1 LDSPAAYVVRGAAI
15 AGTNYVLKYRIRAA
29 QASNQHQ
36 ARKAAKLLKLHS
48 LQQGGALMNPEDEVI
63 KLLREHD
70 AVLSRRG
77 KHNVWALPNGK
88 TFTTARS
95 PSDWRAGVN
104 SLHDLRI
111 LLGIQDENR
120 GRPGERRQRK
130 IPPPDQPAAV
140 PKRDP
145 QRENRMKLA
154 GIVKA
159 PLSHRVSALLEEMR
173 LMRR

>member
-1 LDSPAAYVVRGAAI
+1 MHS
-15 AGTNYVLKYRIRAA
+15 NYAPDFYFGKITE
-29 QASNQHQ
+29 
-36 ARKAAKLLKLHS
+36 
-48 LQQGGALMNPEDEVI
+48 GALMNPEDEVV

-70 AVLSRRG
+70 AVLTRRG
-77 KHNVWALPNGK
+77 KHNIWTLPDGK
-88 TFTTARS
+88 IFTTAKS
-95 PSDWRAGVN
+95 ASDWRAGMN
-104 SLHDLRI
+104 SLRDLRI
-111 LLGIQDENR
+111 LLGVQDENR